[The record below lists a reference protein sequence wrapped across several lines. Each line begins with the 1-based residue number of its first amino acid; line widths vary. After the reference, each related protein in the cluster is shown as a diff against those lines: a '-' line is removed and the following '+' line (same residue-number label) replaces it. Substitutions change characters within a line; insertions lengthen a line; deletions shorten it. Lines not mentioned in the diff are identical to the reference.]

1 MRPTGADRLTKFKGA
16 EIMSETKKAADK
28 GTKKIFK
35 RGKFWWIR
43 FHKDGKRYQISS
55 KSELKTVAEKLLKRL
70 EGEAASGK
78 TLSIDY
84 SKIRWDELAED
95 FLRDY
100 RVNGKKSL
108 PKAERSVDHLKKH
121 FGGRR
126 AVDITTDAI
135 RSYTDTRK
143 AEGAA
148 NATVNRE
155 LAALKRSFNLAKRA
169 NKIQWVPGFEMLP
182 EDNARTGFIGPE
194 QFHALR
200 NALPANLKGIFTLAF
215 MYGLR
220 RGELL
225 NLTWKGVDLDKGRL
239 RLEPKDTKN
248 KKGRT
253 IVLKA
258 DALEMLTAQ
267 KGAAEA
273 LGCASDTDHVFR
285 NNTNTGPLKDYRGA
299 WEKACKEVGLEGL
312 LFHDLRRSAVRNM
325 VRGDISEHTA
335 MKISG
340 HRTRAVFDRYD
351 VVDEKDLEAAADK
364 IAETIAPVSPQ
375 VRELKETFNEIIA
388 DHSAAD
394 LKDLRTVFMKIIE
407 RLESKKQQSVSRYN
421 DATVID
427 ISTKRR
433 SHGKS

>member
-1 MRPTGADRLTKFKGA
+1 MMKKTSKAVEEKAD
-16 EIMSETKKAADK
+16 EKKVADK
-28 GTKKIFK
+28 GTQKVFK
-35 RGKFWWIR
+35 RGRFWWVR
-43 FHKDGKRYQISS
+43 FHKDGVRYQVSS
-55 KSELKTVAEKLLKRL
+55 KSEKKTVAEKLLKRL
-70 EGEAASGK
+70 EGEAASGH

-84 SKIRWDELAED
+84 SKVRWDEMAED
-95 FLRDY
+95 LLRDY
-100 RVNGKKSL
+100 RVNGKRSL

-126 AVDITTDAI
+126 AIDITTDAI
-135 RSYTDTRK
+135 RAYTDARK

-169 NKIQWVPGFEMLP
+169 GKIQWVPGFEMLP
-182 EDNARTGFIGPE
+182 EDNARTGFIEPE

-200 NALPANLKGIFTLAF
+200 DALPYHLKCIATLGF

-225 NLTWKGVDLDKGRL
+225 NLKWKGVDLDKSRL
-239 RLEPKDTKN
+239 RLEGAETKSG
-248 KKGRT
+248 KGRT
-253 IVLKA
+253 IVLKG

-267 KGAAEA
+267 KRAAEV
-273 LGCASDTDHVFR
+273 LGCASDADHVFR
-285 NNTNTGPLKDYRGA
+285 NSTNTGPLKDYRGA
-299 WEKACKEVGLEGL
+299 WEKACKQAGLEGL
-312 LFHDLRRSAVRNM
+312 LFHDLRRSSVRGM
-325 VRGDISEHTA
+325 VRGGISEHTA

-340 HRTRAVFDRYD
+340 HRTRSVFDRYD

-364 IAETIAPVSPQ
+364 IAETIAPDSPQ
-375 VRELKETFNEIIA
+375 VRELKETFKEIIA

-394 LKDLRTVFMKIIE
+394 LKDLRTVFMKIVE
-407 RLESKKQQSVSRYN
+407 RRESKKQQSVPRYK

-427 ISTKRR
+427 FTEKRKAR
-433 SHGKS
+433 RKS

>member
-1 MRPTGADRLTKFKGA
+1 MK
-16 EIMSETKKAADK
+16 ETKKVAAGKNEKKVADR
-28 GTKKIFK
+28 GTQKVFK

-43 FHKDGKRYQISS
+43 FHKDGVRYQVSS
-55 KSELKTVAEKLLKRL
+55 KSEKKTVAEKMLKRL
-70 EGEAASGK
+70 EGEAASGH

-95 FLRDY
+95 LLRDY
-100 RVNGKKSL
+100 RVNGKRSL
-108 PKAERSVDHLKKH
+108 PKAERSVAHLRKH

-126 AVDITTDAI
+126 AIDITTDAI
-135 RSYTDTRK
+135 RAYTDARK
-143 AEGAA
+143 TEKAA

-169 NKIQWVPGFEMLP
+169 GKIQWVPGFEMLP
-182 EDNARTGFIGPE
+182 EDNARTGFIEPE

-200 NALPANLKGIFTLAF
+200 DALPDHLKCIATLGF

-225 NLTWKGVDLDKGRL
+225 NLKWKGVDLDKCRL
-239 RLEPKDTKN
+239 RLEGIETKSG
-248 KKGRT
+248 KGRT
-253 IVLKA
+253 IVLKG
-258 DALEMLTAQ
+258 DALEMMTAQ
-267 KGAAEA
+267 RKTAEA

-285 NNTNTGPLKDYRGA
+285 NSANTGPLKDYRGA
-299 WEKACKEVGLEGL
+299 WEAACKEVGLDGL

-340 HRTRAVFDRYD
+340 HRTRVVFDRYD

-364 IAETIAPVSPQ
+364 IAETIAPDSPQ
-375 VRELKETFNEIIA
+375 VRELKETFKEIIA

-394 LKDLRTVFMKIIE
+394 LKDLGTVFMKIMG
-407 RLESKKQQSVSRYN
+407 RRESKKQQSVSRYN

-433 SHGKS
+433 ARGKS